1 LDNLKKYSKLKAELL
16 DRKEKVLLKSASTL
30 ERKLLDAIYNEF
42 IIKMDTQDGMIK
54 NTKANRDRIAALNR
68 LFDAFQRNDFSLV
81 IKDMIQ
87 DYKDIHFLNIEYYK
101 TIAAKKVEK
110 VEKRIEQRLK
120 TTLGIEGNKLQP
132 GGFLDSFIKDP
143 NLLNKLR
150 QVTFNAIT
158 SNNITLKDYRESVK
172 TIIQGN
178 EKLDGAFTRHFK
190 TFATDTYA
198 IYDRISN
205 NQFAID
211 LGLKYA
217 VYAGGL
223 IETSR
228 PFCEVRNNKVF
239 SSDEIKKFGT
249 SKDKYGGY
257 TNKSKGEFQGKP
269 LDYDPFKDCGGYNCR
284 HTLNYITEAL
294 AKRLRPELA

>member
-1 LDNLKKYSKLKAELL
+1 
-16 DRKEKVLLKSASTL
+16 
-30 ERKLLDAIYNEF
+30 
-42 IIKMDTQDGMIK
+42 MI
-54 NTKANRDRIAALNR
+54 T
-68 LFDAFQRNDFSLV
+68 
-81 IKDMIQ
+81 
-87 DYKDIHFLNIEYYK
+87 DYKDIHFLNVNYYK
-101 TIAAKKVEK
+101 TIAAAKVEK
-110 VEKRIEQRLK
+110 IQSKVQDRLK
-120 TTLGIEGNKLQP
+120 TTLGIEGNKLLP

-143 NLLNKLR
+143 NLLNRLR

-178 EKLDGAFTRHFK
+178 DKVEGAFTRHFK

-198 IYDRISN
+198 IYDRITN
-205 NQFAID
+205 NQFAVD

-217 VYAGGL
+217 LYAGGL

-228 PFCEVRNNKVF
+228 PFCIDRNNKVF
-239 SSDEIKKFGT
+239 TTDEIKKFGT

-284 HTLNYITEAL
+284 HTLNYITESL
-294 AKRLRPELA
+294 AKTLRPDLR